1 LSLADEENVIA
12 ALEHPD
18 RICEINLTLT
28 RPLSERLAPVMQSPF
43 PVLEDLQLGSRDMVE
58 SLILPSGFLGEST
71 PRLRR
76 INLDGTPFPSLPRLL
91 VTAIDLVFLRLHE
104 IPSTGY
110 FSPESLVTGL
120 DATPRLR
127 FLEIYF
133 VHPTPLSGQII
144 PDTYP
149 QTRVALRDLT
159 EFQFRGDNEY
169 LEDLIARIDA
179 PNIEQFNATLFNRLT
194 FELPQLA
201 EFIGRTEELMSSP
214 QRMSIWLWAPRF
226 SITHYFGLPPSP
238 RAAFRLQMQ
247 CPEFFRQ
254 LTLLAHI
261 CRQLSLLVAG
271 VERLDMETNS
281 ILSGEIDDTQ
291 WLELLAPFS
300 GVRRLELTGSL
311 IPLVASALELS
322 AGNTPVGQG
331 GEVLPSLR
339 DLHLRG
345 TLFSPSVES
354 FVATR
359 QHSDRVVSVRYTE
372 DEEP

>member
-1 LSLADEENVIA
+1 
-12 ALEHPD
+12 
-18 RICEINLTLT
+18 
-28 RPLSERLAPVMQSPF
+28 
-43 PVLEDLQLGSRDMVE
+43 
-58 SLILPSGFLGEST
+58 
-71 PRLRR
+71 
-76 INLDGTPFPSLPRLL
+76 

-127 FLEIYF
+127 SLEIYF

-149 QTRVALRDLT
+149 QTRVALGDLT

-179 PNIEQFNATLFNRLT
+179 PNIELFSATLFDRLT

-238 RAAFRLQMQ
+238 RAAFRLQMH
-247 CPEFFRQ
+247 CPDFSRQ

-271 VERLDMETNS
+271 VERLDMEANS
-281 ILSGEIDDTQ
+281 IVSHWPGEIDDTQ
-291 WLELLAPFS
+291 WLELLASFS
-300 GVRRLELTGSL
+300 GVRRLELIGTL
-311 IPLVASALELS
+311 IPHVASALERS
-322 AGNTPVGQG
+322 TDNTPVGQG

-339 DLHLRG
+339 DLHLKG
-345 TLFSPSVES
+345 ALFSPSVES

-359 QHSDRVVSVRYTE
+359 QHPDRVVSVRYTE
-372 DEEP
+372 DVEP